1 MLLGSLG
8 NLPSNVLTVRLNSYF
23 SAMKAISSWYSM
35 TPANSLFM
43 VSLLH
48 ILLGFPSMASDVK
61 PVPEYSDWIQNCM
74 SSALARE
81 STNGQWGSS
90 VDKMYNKALCNC
102 RFARLSRK
110 SSMSY
115 EDFGG
120 SYDSCRA
127 EHGTNVIPWMM
138 KYQGL
143 YD

>member
-1 MLLGSLG
+1 
-8 NLPSNVLTVRLNSYF
+8 
-23 SAMKAISSWYSM
+23 
-35 TPANSLFM
+35 
-43 VSLLH
+43 
-48 ILLGFPSMASDVK
+48 MASDVK

-74 SSALARE
+74 ASALARE
-81 STNGQWGSS
+81 STNGQWASL

-110 SSMSY
+110 RSMSY
-115 EDFGG
+115 EDFVG

-127 EHGTNVIPWMM
+127 EHGANVISWMM